1 MLTLRQR
8 LALII
13 TGIVLAIVLLIFG
26 YWWSRR
32 VPVTSS
38 INQTGVTS
46 TGPVAPP
53 ALSND
58 VPRFGDLVATA
69 PTNVNAEELYI
80 RQLAG
85 IFVERFGSYSNQN
98 DNRNLADVAP
108 ISTPSLM
115 AWVSR
120 QAIAASNT
128 YQGVTARV
136 LSTNLVENTD
146 TTATVTVGVQET
158 VSQAGTADELRQRT
172 GRVELLKEGKTWL
185 VNAFYW
191 DK

>member
-13 TGIVLAIVLLIFG
+13 TGIVLAIALLIFG

-32 VPVTSS
+32 PPTTPPA
-38 INQTGVTS
+38 NQTGVTS
-46 TGPVAPP
+46 TVPVAPP

-58 VPRFGDLVATA
+58 VPRFGDVAATA
-69 PTNVNAEELYI
+69 PSNVNAEELYI
-80 RQLAG
+80 RQLAS

-98 DNRNLADVAP
+98 NNRNLADVAP

-115 AWVSR
+115 TWVSR
-120 QAIAASNT
+120 QTIAASNT

-136 LSTNLVENTD
+136 LSTNLVENTE

-158 VSQAGTADELRQRT
+158 VSRAGAADELRQRT
-172 GRVELLKEGKTWL
+172 GRVELIKEGKTWL